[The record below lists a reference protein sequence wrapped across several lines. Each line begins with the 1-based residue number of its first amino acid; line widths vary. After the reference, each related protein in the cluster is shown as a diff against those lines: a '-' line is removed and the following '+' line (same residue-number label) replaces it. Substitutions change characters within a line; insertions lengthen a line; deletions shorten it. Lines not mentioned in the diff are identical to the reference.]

1 MARTSCVLCGQ
12 PLPAPARTG
21 RPRRFC
27 SAACRQRDYVLKAW
41 RTPVDPPYLEG
52 PCGICGE
59 RLGPKYEIDHIIPV
73 SKGGSGDASN
83 LQWVHP
89 TCNKSKGS
97 KVLVAH
103 KVWECP
109 RCHHNQYTDLNVTGM
124 AHPCPKSGGRMV
136 AFVLDRATPVSSHDL
151 AG

>member
-1 MARTSCVLCGQ
+1 M
-12 PLPAPARTG
+12 
-21 RPRRFC
+21 
-27 SAACRQRDYVLKAW
+27 
-41 RTPVDPPYLEG
+41 
-52 PCGICGE
+52 
-59 RLGPKYEIDHIIPV
+59 LGPKYEIDHIIPV

-109 RCHHNQYTDLNVTGM
+109 RCHHAQYTDLNVTSM
-124 AHPCPKSGGRMV
+124 AHPCPKNGDRMV
-136 AFVLDRATPVSSHDL
+136 AFVRTDVRGVSSLDL